1 MLMHILLD
9 EKTNNIII
17 LEFQKI
23 KGSKRSLH
31 QSPGQGLQVS
41 LIHVLFKPHKLRKFA
56 KMSWGLLCQAHE
68 KENGYRF
75 FVCSFQ
81 ILFKCPLSQR
91 VHQKTI
97 EHWLEHIMLGEFLLE
112 CCQGFFNASVVGIS
126 WTLSF
131 SQAKSI
137 CLNHRKC

>member
-1 MLMHILLD
+1 MHILLD

-23 KGSKRSLH
+23 KGSKTSLH

-68 KENGYRF
+68 KENGYHFSF
-75 FVCSFQ
+75 FPDPVQVSTEPAGSPESYGALAGTHYAGW
-81 ILFKCPLSQR
+81 ISSGMLPR
-91 VHQKTI
+91 V
-97 EHWLEHIMLGEFLLE
+97 F
-112 CCQGFFNASVVGIS
+112 
-126 WTLSF
+126 
-131 SQAKSI
+131 
-137 CLNHRKC
+137 